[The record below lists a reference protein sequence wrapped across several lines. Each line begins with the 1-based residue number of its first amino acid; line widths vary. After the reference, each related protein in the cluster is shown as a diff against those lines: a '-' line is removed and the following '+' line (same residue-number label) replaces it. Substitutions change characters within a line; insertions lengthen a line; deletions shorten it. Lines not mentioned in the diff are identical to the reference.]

1 MVWSNEMVEAY
12 FERNPE
18 ARDEECRVHGSV
30 LQRVK
35 ALSEPV
41 MQYDDFDT
49 EGDPDED
56 LDC

>member
-1 MVWSNEMVEAY
+1 MVEAY